1 MDEVRPEAAG
11 MSAEALAR
19 VDAQL
24 RERYIEPGKIAGALT
39 CVYRK
44 GHLAHLS
51 PLGLADI
58 ERKRAFR
65 DDTIVRI
72 YSMTKPLT
80 SIALMQLY
88 ERGMVQ
94 LSDPVHRYIPAFRD
108 LRVYVQGRHPRWVT
122 ERPARAM
129 TVHDLLTH
137 QSGLTYGFFERTNV
151 DAGYRKVG
159 IGALQRYDGTLEEGM
174 KALATLPLEFSPGE
188 HWNYSVAT
196 DVVGY
201 LVQAISG
208 RPFEVY
214 LQEEILNPLGMVD
227 TGFHVPDDRLE
238 RFAACYERG
247 YRKVTRLQDDPEE
260 SPYRT
265 PPKFPSGGGGL
276 VSTVHDYLRFCRMLL
291 GQGQLEGTRVIGRKT
306 LELMTRNHLPGGRDL
321 HSVAIGTYSEDRY
334 AGVGFGL
341 GFSVSLDP
349 AAAQVSGTPG
359 EFAWGG
365 AASTAFWI
373 DPVED
378 MAVVFLTQLMPSG
391 AFNFRGQLKQII
403 YGAIAD

>member
-1 MDEVRPEAAG
+1 MIDVRPEAAG

-19 VDAQL
+19 VDAHL

-44 GHLAHLS
+44 GQLAHLS
-51 PLGLADI
+51 PLGLADM
-58 ERKRAFR
+58 ERQRPMR

-72 YSMTKPLT
+72 YSMSKPLT
-80 SIALMQLY
+80 SIALMMLY
-88 ERGMVQ
+88 ERGLVQ
-94 LSDPVHRYIPAFRD
+94 LTDPVHRWIPEFREP
-108 LRVYVQGRHPRWVT
+108 RVYVQGRHPRWVT
-122 ERPARAM
+122 ERAARPM

-137 QSGLTYGFFERTNV
+137 QSGLTYGFFERTHV
-151 DAGYRKVG
+151 DSGYRKLG
-159 IGALQRYDGTLEEGM
+159 LGNLHRYDGTLEEGM

-214 LQEEILNPLGMVD
+214 LREEILEPLGMVD
-227 TGFHVPDDRLE
+227 TDFHVPDDKLE

-247 YRKVTRLQDDPEE
+247 YRKVTRLQDDPEK
-260 SPYRT
+260 SAYRT

-291 GQGQLEGTRVIGRKT
+291 GKGQLEGTRIIGRKT
-306 LELMTRNHLPGGRDL
+306 LELMTRNHLPGGQDL
-321 HSVAIGTYSEDRY
+321 RSVAIGTYSEDRY

-341 GFSVSLDP
+341 GFSLSLDP